1 MSFRIPPRFPS
12 KTTTPVLCPECSPCP
27 FRDHSKIYHPN
38 IVLFLGACATP
49 GKSFIVSEYL
59 PNGDLEKML
68 HNPKIELTMFTRMRM
83 AKDAAL
89 GMYWLHAS
97 HPQFIHRD
105 LKSSNL
111 LVDENGRVK
120 VCDFGL
126 SQIKPQGENIKD
138 TDSAKGTVRKRLCV
152 VSAFSKEFVER

>member
-1 MSFRIPPRFPS
+1 
-12 KTTTPVLCPECSPCP
+12 
-27 FRDHSKIYHPN
+27 
-38 IVLFLGACATP
+38 VLFLGACAIP
-49 GKSFIVSEYL
+49 GQSFIVSEYL
-59 PNGDLEKML
+59 PNGDLEKLL
-68 HNPKIELTMFTRMRM
+68 HNKSVELTMFSRMRM

-89 GMYWLHAS
+89 GMNWLHCS

-126 SQIKPQGENIKD
+126 SQIKQQGEYIKD
-138 TDSAKGTVRKRLCV
+138 MDSPR
-152 VSAFSKEFVER
+152 ERYEKKANQAWWGLPEESHPPRSHSPSFPVTTLHIHHLII

>member
-1 MSFRIPPRFPS
+1 M
-12 KTTTPVLCPECSPCP
+12 
-27 FRDHSKIYHPN
+27 
-38 IVLFLGACATP
+38 LFLGACAIP

-126 SQIKPQGENIKD
+126 SQIKPQGEYIKD
-138 TDSAKGTVRKRLCV
+138 TESAKGTVRCIPPSEYIIHAL
-152 VSAFSKEFVER
+152 

>member
-1 MSFRIPPRFPS
+1 M
-12 KTTTPVLCPECSPCP
+12 
-27 FRDHSKIYHPN
+27 
-38 IVLFLGACATP
+38 LFLGACAIP
-49 GKSFIVSEYL
+49 GQSFIVSEYL
-59 PNGDLEKML
+59 PNGDLEKL
-68 HNPKIELTMFTRMRM
+68 LRNKDVELTLFARMRM

-89 GMYWLHAS
+89 GMNWLHCS

-126 SQIKPQGENIKD
+126 SQIKQQGEYLKD
-138 TDSAKGTVRKRLCV
+138 LDSAKGTVRTILASFCA
-152 VSAFSKEFVER
+152 S